1 MIIHLH
7 AALFYDNSSCAL
19 HCSKIIAALF
29 GDNSSTLHTLEAVLN
44 TAAGVFLCGYFFI
57 VLRFLCTR
65 RRPAGVTHVR
75 RFGDAVLCAGTFG

>member
-7 AALFYDNSSCAL
+7 AALFYDNSYCAL

-29 GDNSSTLHTLEAVLN
+29 YDNSFTLHALEAVLN
-44 TAAGVFLCGYFFI
+44 TAAGVFLCRYFFI

-65 RRPAGVTHVR
+65 RRPAGVTNVR
-75 RFGDAVLCAGTFG
+75 RFGDAVLCAGTSS